1 MPVDGQAEPSA
12 RVTLRDV
19 AELAGVATS
28 TASLVFSGNKPV
40 ADGTADRVRAAAA
53 QLGYGGPD
61 PMASSLRQ
69 GRSGVI
75 AAVVERRILHAFR
88 DPYVVSVLDGLSQV
102 VGEMGCGLLLL
113 PDSTEGNGDSGPQVS
128 RIAADAAVFMLCG
141 DENNQLAAQ
150 FVARGTPIVG
160 TGAPRGEGIV
170 QVTADERAASRE
182 LAHLLH
188 GLGHRRV
195 GHVMMP
201 LKWGGA
207 TGRRTIEQVRASH
220 FPDTRDRALGVRDVF
235 ASAALVEAQEPD
247 FDSGYAAAALLLDAP
262 SRPTA
267 IVAQSDLLAA
277 GVVQAA
283 LDRGLRVPED
293 LSVTGWDGVALPW
306 FPRTLTTVDQHP
318 IDKGRTVGETVRA
331 LLAGRPVTDVVVPV
345 TLRVGDTTGPAPATV
360 DGQDAG

>member
-1 MPVDGQAEPSA
+1 M
-12 RVTLRDV
+12 TLRDV
-19 AELAGVATS
+19 AERAGVAIS

-40 ADGTADRVRAAAA
+40 ARDTAERVRAAAA
-53 QLGYGGPD
+53 ELGYGGPD

-113 PDSTEGNGDSGPQVS
+113 PDATEGHGDSGPQVS

-141 DENNQLAAQ
+141 DENNELATQ
-150 FVARGTPIVG
+150 FVARGVPVVG
-160 TGAPRGEGIV
+160 TGAPLGDGIV
-170 QVTADERAASRE
+170 QVVADERAASRS
-182 LAHLLH
+182 LAQLLH
-188 GLGHRRV
+188 DLGHRRV

-201 LKWGGA
+201 LAWGGA
-207 TGRRTIEQVRASH
+207 TGRRTIAQVRASH

-235 ASAALVEAQEPD
+235 PLAPLVEAEEPD
-247 FDSGYAAAALLLDAP
+247 FDAGHAAAGILLDAVP
-262 SRPTA
+262 RPTA

-283 LDRGLRVPED
+283 VDRGLRVPED
-293 LSVTGWDGVALPW
+293 LSVTGYDGVSLPW
-306 FPRTLTTVDQHP
+306 FPRQLTTIDQHP
-318 IDKGRTVGETVRA
+318 LDKGRAVGEVVRS
-331 LLAGRPVTDVVVPV
+331 LLAGEDVSDLTVAV
-345 TLRVGDTTGPAPATV
+345 TLREGDTTAPAPH
-360 DGQDAG
+360 